1 MEGWIKIH
9 RGIIKHWVWSDPD
22 KLRAWIDILLTVNHS
37 SEKVL
42 IGESLFICK
51 RGQSLLSL
59 ESWAKRW
66 RWNKSAV
73 RRFFALL
80 ESDGM
85 IERKSVKKT
94 TQITVCNYD
103 SYQEARND
111 SETIVKRKRNDS
123 ETKLT
128 PNKNDKEL
136 IKNEKNENKIEGR
149 KLKFASTLEN
159 FKDVYPAE
167 MLNDFYRYWTEP
179 NKSNS
184 KFRQELER
192 TWDLARRLDI
202 WSKREISFKKEKS
215 CGQKE
220 KIDPVTAMQ
229 NSILKYYGNGIN

>member
-136 IKNEKNENKIEGR
+136 IKNEKNEKKGKTKEFLLWR
-149 KLKFASTLEN
+149 E
-159 FKDVYPAE
+159 Y
-167 MLNDFYRYWTEP
+167 FYLLIFVFVHT
-179 NKSNS
+179 
-184 KFRQELER
+184 
-192 TWDLARRLDI
+192 
-202 WSKREISFKKEKS
+202 
-215 CGQKE
+215 
-220 KIDPVTAMQ
+220 
-229 NSILKYYGNGIN
+229 